1 MVLSADAIA
10 AVVLMTVG
18 AVAVAQIMGSAL
30 RWKWFVAP
38 PEEWSPLW
46 PYSQMKRLFGRNGL
60 ILFNYA
66 SGILMLAMD
75 IFLLVV
81 WLSGR
86 ITLTRIR

>member
-1 MVLSADAIA
+1 MTVAVLA
-10 AVVLMTVG
+10 TVG
-18 AVAVAQIMGSAL
+18 AVAIAQIMGSAL
-30 RWKWFVAP
+30 HWRWFADP

-46 PYSQMKRLFGRNGL
+46 PYSQMKRLFGKNGL

-66 SGILMLAMD
+66 SGILMLAVD

-86 ITLTRIR
+86 VTRTRLR

>member
-1 MVLSADAIA
+1 MTVAVLA
-10 AVVLMTVG
+10 TVG
-18 AVAVAQIMGSAL
+18 AVGIAQIMGSAL
-30 RWKWFVAP
+30 HWRWFADP

-46 PYSQMKRLFGRNGL
+46 PYSQMKRLFGKNGL

-66 SGILMLAMD
+66 SGILMLAVD

-86 ITLTRIR
+86 VTRTRLR

>member
-1 MVLSADAIA
+1 MVLSEIAIA
-10 AVVLMTVG
+10 VVVLATVG

-30 RWKWFVAP
+30 HWKWFADP

-46 PYSQMKRLFGRNGL
+46 PYSQMKRLFGKSGL

-75 IFLLVV
+75 IFLLVM

-86 ITLTRIR
+86 ATLTRLR

>member
-1 MVLSADAIA
+1 MTVAVLA
-10 AVVLMTVG
+10 TVG
-18 AVAVAQIMGSAL
+18 AVAIAQIMGSAL
-30 RWKWFVAP
+30 HWRWFADP

-46 PYSQMKRLFGRNGL
+46 PYSQMKRLLNKNGL

-66 SGILMLAMD
+66 SGILMLAVD

-86 ITLTRIR
+86 VTRTRLR